1 VKPLCLIASLIAG
14 SALAAPPAPPLQP
27 FHAEYSVSRNGSELG
42 SATLDLAADGDGA
55 WVFRSRTQG
64 TQGLAKVAGLDVTE
78 QSRLRWRDE
87 RLESTAY
94 EYQQDALL
102 KKRTRRGAFDW
113 DRGEVQMSDQ
123 DGAKRFPLQAG
134 TLDRHAVTLAIAADL
149 ARGTQALDYPVA
161 GMDGIETL
169 HYARQGEEAVRVPA
183 GEFRAVRVTRERGP
197 RVSTSWFAASAG
209 WLPVQIEQSDGKKN
223 ETITLRL
230 KSFGRN

>member
-1 VKPLCLIASLIAG
+1 MNPYFLIACLAAG

-42 SATLDLAADGDGA
+42 SATLELDAEGDGVWA
-55 WVFRSRTQG
+55 FRSRTQG

-78 QSRLRWRDE
+78 QSRLRWRNE

-94 EYQQDALL
+94 EYRQDALL

-123 DGAKRFPLQAG
+123 DHTRRYRLPAG

-149 ARGTQALDYPVA
+149 ARGASALDYPVA

-169 HYARQGEEAVRVPA
+169 HYARQGEEAVHVPA
-183 GEFRAVRVTRERGP
+183 GEFRAVRVSREHGP
-197 RVSTSWFAASAG
+197 RVSTSWFAASIG
-209 WLPVQIEQSDGKKN
+209 WLPVQIEQVDGKKN

-230 KSFGRN
+230 KSLDRH